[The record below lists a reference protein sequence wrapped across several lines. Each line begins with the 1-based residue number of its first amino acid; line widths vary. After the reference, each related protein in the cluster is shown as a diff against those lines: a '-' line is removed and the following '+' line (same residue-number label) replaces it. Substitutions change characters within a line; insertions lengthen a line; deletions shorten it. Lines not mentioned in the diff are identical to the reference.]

1 MVKKT
6 IAKGIASLVRPGFS
20 EALEKYGIEGRD
32 ISRLFGIIGSDKSL
46 VGREKT
52 LYMRQLNRVLKNPDD
67 FPEFM
72 LDIQK
77 RLGIGKKDFRD
88 GGLAEILEV

>member
-1 MVKKT
+1 MVQKT

-20 EALEKYGIEGRD
+20 EALEKYGIEGKD

-46 VGREKT
+46 VGKEKT
-52 LYMRQLNRVLKNPDD
+52 LYMRQLNKVLKNPDD

-77 RLGIGKKDFRD
+77 RLGIGKDFRD

>member
-1 MVKKT
+1 
-6 IAKGIASLVRPGFS
+6 
-20 EALEKYGIEGRD
+20 
-32 ISRLFGIIGSDKSL
+32 
-46 VGREKT
+46 
-52 LYMRQLNRVLKNPDD
+52 MRQLNRVLKNPDD

-77 RLGIGKKDFRD
+77 RLGIGKDFRD